1 MNNKQ
6 PVAVPDYDGS
16 VWVEGFGE
24 PFRANIGLSDELRC
38 AESYPVEFFNDKWV
52 IRFPFGVLDLA
63 DDRDKIVTSIMH
75 YGYEHDPMDALMN
88 KCNRLESVLIAV
100 LTSMDVPQMRRT
112 LEALG
117 HQIVEDEEMIHKK

>member
-1 MNNKQ
+1 MAKVELNRKPSSWNNPRKT
-6 PVAVPDYDGS
+6 
-16 VWVEGFGE
+16 E
-24 PFRANIGLSDELRC
+24 
-38 AESYPVEFFNDKWV
+38 
-52 IRFPFGVLDLA
+52 VLDLA